1 MYLTNVQVQLL
12 RDLIQKTVET
22 RVLYNINNFNQA
34 TKAEYYR
41 QLDVTQLRISELQW
55 FRQSFRTNI
64 YNIVLPN
71 GTPEK
76 FQPSRTSYNVRRT
89 SYNVQIRDAIFFN
102 GLQYSSQRIFIS
114 ELLFSLHRTMH
125 ATWRDRQTTTTTQP
139 PLKF

>member
-1 MYLTNVQVQLL
+1 MDLTNVQVQLL

-22 RVLYNINNFNQA
+22 RVLHNINNFNIQVA

-41 QLDVTQLRISELQW
+41 QLNVTQLRISELQW

-76 FQPSRTSYNVRRT
+76 FQPGVK
-89 SYNVQIRDAIFFN
+89 IRDAIFFN
-102 GLQYSSQRIFIS
+102 GLQYSSRGIFIS
-114 ELLFSLHRTMH
+114 ELLSSLHKTMH
-125 ATWRDRQTTTTTQP
+125 ATWEKQQTATTQP
-139 PLKF
+139 QLKF

>member
-76 FQPSRTSYNVRRT
+76 FQPSRTSYNV
-89 SYNVQIRDAIFFN
+89 QIRDAIFFN

-114 ELLFSLHRTMH
+114 ELLSSLHRTMH

-139 PLKF
+139 QLNF